1 MRRPTEPSAEDRTHR
16 DGFAAMAIL
25 ALTIVFIVAIIVFA
39 IA

>member
-1 MRRPTEPSAEDRTHR
+1 MPEQAEPPMEDETNR

>member
-1 MRRPTEPSAEDRTHR
+1 MRKPTEPSAEDRTNS

-25 ALTIVFIVAIIVFA
+25 AMTIVFIVAIIVFA

>member
-1 MRRPTEPSAEDRTHR
+1 MRNPTESSAQDRTNR

-25 ALTIVFIVAIIVFA
+25 ALTIVFIVSIIVFA